1 MDHLVISLVDKK
13 YKKLLEIY
21 ENVLLQFFKTLA
33 VGCSVYRAN
42 LFSIIDSLI
51 ISLLKKAFPD
61 KRVPPPTLLHTSI
74 FLYVM
79 IHFLVNSTVVTFGIS
94 WNQKKMSLGL
104 WVVLCKKLLV
114 YFPIFLLAN
123 ESLRGFLDKYAKWSF
138 AVWFLVLIGQGH
150 RNVQERGTH
159 FWQIYLIQRLVT
171 IVV

>member
-13 YKKLLEIY
+13 YKKLWEIS

-51 ISLLKKAFPD
+51 ISLLKKTFSD
-61 KRVPPPTLLHTSI
+61 RRVPPPTLLHTSI

-79 IHFLVNSTVVTFGIS
+79 IHFLVNSTVVTLEYPEIRKKWAWASGSSYVKNFWCIS
-94 WNQKKMSLGL
+94 
-104 WVVLCKKLLV
+104 
-114 YFPIFLLAN
+114 LLAN